1 MYKNKVLN
9 NIKLTYKLIKFLINI
24 KEEIIEWARL
34 VRENRLTNA
43 HQKLIMNK
51 ALEIDELLRDV
62 GVEWI
67 YDYEKNQKI
76 KANIGR

>member
-1 MYKNKVLN
+1 MK
-9 NIKLTYKLIKFLINI
+9 NIKLNYKLIKFLINI
-24 KEEIIEWARL
+24 KEEMIEWARL

-67 YDYEKNQKI
+67 YNYEKNQKI